1 MFDIAQFFLLLNH
14 QLLLLILNKA
24 GFNSRIGINYLVDR
38 KTKYLWNNFSF
49 LFFNINVGIGQGLV
63 LFLIL
68 SVLYLF
74 SIFHIFEKRLK
85 NLKISISV
93 ILFVNNSLFI
103 SQDKSFNISNSN
115 LFYSYNIISSLL
127 EQFRLVIEYRKIE
140 FFHFSRLYEMFN
152 PPPLDL
158 TMLGV
163 SSSQNS
169 GLSFSISLFIFI
181 FILFQFSIFLFLNN

>member
-1 MFDIAQFFLLLNH
+1 M
-14 QLLLLILNKA
+14 
-24 GFNSRIGINYLVDR
+24 
-38 KTKYLWNNFSF
+38 
-49 LFFNINVGIGQGLV
+49 

-115 LFYSYNIISSLL
+115 LFYNYNIISSLL
-127 EQFRLVIEYRKIE
+127 EQFRLVIEHRKIE

-152 PPPLDL
+152 PPSLDL